1 MLHTDNEAFIWANLL
16 WESGNLPLE
25 LRRKT
30 SRRNLLIVGVRTRE
44 RRANKEWPQLRLS
57 PVSSQAAARSRKVRL
72 VTS

>member
-44 RRANKEWPQLRLS
+44 RDGPIKCGRS
-57 PVSSQAAARSRKVRL
+57 SVSL
-72 VTS
+72 W